1 MKFLSALL
9 AIIMLLSVLTAC
21 AKPTL
26 DITQTDTNG
35 SDISESNISTEA
47 TSDPETSETQESV
60 KESETVDN
68 SEPSKETDKDEEKPL
83 TKFEKQFSVENEK
96 RLAEIL
102 ASSVQEAELIE
113 GSNIPTVSTA
123 YSKKEASGDG
133 GYTYIYNN
141 ASASLYDAW
150 CEKLVASDYAQYTE
164 TEFNGVKYN
173 GSNTLK
179 NMFTTFVSTL
189 AQVDIEYHESAKRM
203 YVTFTP
209 RKASVLP
216 QREAPTTAT
225 KQTTFP
231 ISWTYYGLEDIDDSE
246 GSMGYIV
253 KISDGSFIIID
264 GGEWFSE
271 DSKSNAVAKRIYDI
285 LKKQSP
291 DPNNIVISAW
301 IITHAHN
308 DHAGAFWTFE
318 REYGELSSIN
328 LKQVIYNFPER
339 AKTNGADGN
348 YQCSIVEAALNFAS
362 KPEILKVHTGNVL
375 YYPGISINVL
385 YTQENYLAVSSDFKG
400 NYNAASLV
408 LQFVTNEGD
417 KIFVGADHPVS
428 GSYEGTP
435 WCEGAIYNWYGSFI
449 ESDVA
454 TAFHHGYYGGADSTV
469 YYVIKPKMV
478 LLPCEQSRI
487 EGSNLAKMPH
497 NKYFMDMNN
506 RPSGVSYWTSRN
518 TVVGI
523 ITFSNGAPQL
533 KYYDTIG
540 EYLNS

>member
-102 ASSVQEAELIE
+102 SSSVQEAELIE

-189 AQVDIEYHESAKRM
+189 AQVDIEYHEAAKRI

-348 YQCSIVEAALNFAS
+348 YQCSIVEASLNFAS

>member
-60 KESETVDN
+60 KESEIVDN
-68 SEPSKETDKDEEKPL
+68 SEPSKDTDKVEEKPL

>member
-164 TEFNGVKYN
+164 AEFNGVKYN

-189 AQVDIEYHESAKRM
+189 AQVDIEYHESAKRI

-408 LQFVTNEGD
+408 LQFVTDDGD

-523 ITFSNGAPQL
+523 ITFSNGVPQL
-533 KYYDTIG
+533 KYYDTIAQ
-540 EYLNS
+540 YLNS

>member
-35 SDISESNISTEA
+35 SDIFESNISTEA

-60 KESETVDN
+60 KESEMVDN

-189 AQVDIEYHESAKRM
+189 AQVDIEYHEAAKRM

-209 RKASVLP
+209 RTASVLP
-216 QREAPTTAT
+216 QREAPSSTT

-231 ISWTYYGLEDIDDSE
+231 ILWTYYGLEDIDSSE
-246 GSMGYIV
+246 ASLGYI
-253 KISDGSFIIID
+253 IRIADGSFIVID
-264 GGEWFSE
+264 GGEWFPE
-271 DSKSNAVAKRIYDI
+271 DSKSNAVAKRMYDI
-285 LKKQSP
+285 MKKQSP
-291 DPNNIVISAW
+291 DPNNIIISAW
-301 IITHAHN
+301 IVTHAHN

-318 REYGELSSIN
+318 REYGDLTSIN
-328 LKQVIYNFPER
+328 LKQVVYNFPER
-339 AKTNGADGN
+339 DKTNGADGN
-348 YQCSIVEAALNFAS
+348 YQCSIVEAALGFVS
-362 KPEILKVHTGNVL
+362 KPEIIKPHTGNVL
-375 YYPGISINVL
+375 YYAGIKINVL

-408 LQFVTNEGD
+408 LQFVTNDGT

-428 GSYEGTP
+428 GTYEGTP
-435 WCEGAIYNWYGSFI
+435 WCEGALYNWYGSFI
-449 ESDVA
+449 ESDIA
-454 TAFHHGYYGGADSTV
+454 TAFHHGFYGGADSTI

-487 EGSNLAKMPH
+487 EGNKLQNMPH

-506 RPSGVSYWTSRN
+506 RPSGVSYWTARN
-518 TVVGI
+518 TVVGVI
-523 ITFSNGAPQL
+523 SFSNEGPQL
-533 KYYDTIG
+533 KYYDNIS

>member
-35 SDISESNISTEA
+35 SDIFESNISTEA

>member
-1 MKFLSALL
+1 
-9 AIIMLLSVLTAC
+9 MLLSVLTAC

-189 AQVDIEYHESAKRM
+189 AQVDIEYHESAKRI

>member
-60 KESETVDN
+60 KESEVVDN

-164 TEFNGVKYN
+164 AEFNGVKYN

-189 AQVDIEYHESAKRM
+189 AQVDIEYHESAKRI

-231 ISWTYYGLEDIDDSE
+231 LSWTYYGLEDIDDSE

-408 LQFVTNEGD
+408 LQFVTDDGD

-523 ITFSNGAPQL
+523 ITFSNGVPQL
-533 KYYDTIG
+533 KYYDTIAQ
-540 EYLNS
+540 YLNS

>member
-35 SDISESNISTEA
+35 SDIFESNISTEA
-47 TSDPETSETQESV
+47 TSDLETSETQESV

-253 KISDGSFIIID
+253 KISDGSFIVID

-318 REYGELSSIN
+318 REYGELSSIK

-428 GSYEGTP
+428 GSYDGTP

>member
-60 KESETVDN
+60 KESEVVDN

-164 TEFNGVKYN
+164 AEFNGVKYN

-189 AQVDIEYHESAKRM
+189 AQVDIEYHESAKRI

-408 LQFVTNEGD
+408 LQFVTDDGD

-523 ITFSNGAPQL
+523 ITFSNGVPQL
-533 KYYDTIG
+533 KYYDTIAQ
-540 EYLNS
+540 YLNS

>member
-35 SDISESNISTEA
+35 SDIFESNISTEA

-60 KESETVDN
+60 KESEIVDN

-102 ASSVQEAELIE
+102 ASSVQEAELTE

-141 ASASLYDAW
+141 ASASLYDTW

-291 DPNNIVISAW
+291 DPNKIVISAW

-375 YYPGISINVL
+375 YYPGKSINVL
-385 YTQENYLAVSSDFKG
+385 YNQENYLAV
-400 NYNAASLV
+400 
-408 LQFVTNEGD
+408 
-417 KIFVGADHPVS
+417 
-428 GSYEGTP
+428 
-435 WCEGAIYNWYGSFI
+435 
-449 ESDVA
+449 
-454 TAFHHGYYGGADSTV
+454 
-469 YYVIKPKMV
+469 
-478 LLPCEQSRI
+478 
-487 EGSNLAKMPH
+487 
-497 NKYFMDMNN
+497 
-506 RPSGVSYWTSRN
+506 
-518 TVVGI
+518 
-523 ITFSNGAPQL
+523 
-533 KYYDTIG
+533 
-540 EYLNS
+540 

>member
-1 MKFLSALL
+1 MKKILCLLSAFLL
-9 AIIMLLSVLTAC
+9 VASLMTSC
-21 AKPTL
+21 AKEVYEQGS
-26 DITQTDTNG
+26 DSSENMGNESFQGTQKETSLNDKGNSNG
-35 SDISESNISTEA
+35 SST
-47 TSDPETSETQESV
+47 
-60 KESETVDN
+60 
-68 SEPSKETDKDEEKPL
+68 KDTEKSTTAEKKPL
-83 TKFEKQFSVENEK
+83 TKFEKQFSVKNEE
-96 RLAEIL
+96 RLASIL
-102 ASSVQEAELIE
+102 AANIKTDDLVE
-113 GSNIPTVSTA
+113 GTNIPTVSTA
-123 YSKKEASGDG
+123 YSKKEAAGDG
-133 GYTYIYNN
+133 GFTYIYNN
-141 ASASLYDAW
+141 ASATLYNTW
-150 CEKLVASDYAQYTE
+150 CDKLTQSGYAQYTE
-164 TEFNGVKYN
+164 TEFNGTKYQ
-173 GSNTLK
+173 GTAKLR

-189 AQVDIEYHESAKRM
+189 AQADIEYHEAAKRM

-209 RKASVLP
+209 RKAYVLP
-216 QREAPTTAT
+216 QREAPTIST
-225 KQTTFP
+225 KQTKLP
-231 ISWTYYGLEDIDDSE
+231 ITWTYYGLEDIDDSE
-246 GSMGYIV
+246 ASLGYI
-253 KISDGSFIIID
+253 IRIADGSFIVID
-264 GGEWFSE
+264 GGEWFPE
-271 DSKSNAVAKRIYDI
+271 DSKSNAVAKRMYDI
-285 LKKQSP
+285 MKKQSP

-308 DHAGAFWTFE
+308 DHAGAYWTFE
-318 REYGELSSIN
+318 RQYGDLSSIN

-339 AKTNGADGN
+339 EKTNGNDGN
-348 YQCSIVEAALNFAS
+348 YQSSIVEATQGFAS

-408 LQFVTNEGD
+408 LQFVTDDGD

-478 LLPCEQSRI
+478 LLPCDQARI
-487 EGSNLAKMPH
+487 EDGNMSKMPH

-506 RPSGVSYWTSRN
+506 RPSGVSYWTSRD

-523 ITFSNGAPQL
+523 LTFSDGTPQL
-533 KYYDTIG
+533 KYYDTISA
-540 EYLNS
+540 YLNS

>member
-35 SDISESNISTEA
+35 SDIFESNISTEA

-60 KESETVDN
+60 KESEMVDN

-253 KISDGSFIIID
+253 KISDGSFIVID

-375 YYPGISINVL
+375 YYSGISINVL

-506 RPSGVSYWTSRN
+506 RPSGVSYWTSRD

-540 EYLNS
+540 QYLNS